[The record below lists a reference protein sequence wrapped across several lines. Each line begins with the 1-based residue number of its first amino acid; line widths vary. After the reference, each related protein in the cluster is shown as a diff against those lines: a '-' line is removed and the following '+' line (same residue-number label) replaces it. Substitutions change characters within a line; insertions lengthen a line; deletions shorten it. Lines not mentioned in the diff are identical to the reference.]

1 MRLAM
6 RNSFLVSTT
15 IALLALAAV
24 AQDHTPTGQPA
35 QGRIMTTTRLV
46 TLFSDLE
53 GRLQRAIRAQDS
65 AAAQAL
71 LADDFDVTL
80 AGAPDPIARDE
91 WLKQALDS
99 HLASYS
105 IRQLAARPTG
115 DGAVVSFLL
124 TQTTGA
130 GPEAKTQQFFIVD
143 VWDQPGTGGWKLLA
157 RYAAPV
163 SASPAAAETQRPTG
177 KR

>member
-1 MRLAM
+1 M
-6 RNSFLVSTT
+6 VV
-15 IALLALAAV
+15 LLTFAAT
-24 AQDHTPTGQPA
+24 AQDQHPTGQPA
-35 QGRIMTTTRLV
+35 PGRIMTTTRLV

-53 GRLQRAIRAQDS
+53 GRLQRAIRTQDS

-124 TQTTGA
+124 TQTIGS
-130 GPEAKTQQFFIVD
+130 GPEAKTQQYFIVD

-157 RYAAPV
+157 RYAAP
-163 SASPAAAETQRPTG
+163 AAAPAAAESQRPTG